1 MKITFCLRYQTHI
14 GEELCVNVCQPDG
27 NVRQYRMH
35 STDNIR
41 WKAIVDTSIAEGTS
55 TDYYYSVHRQT
66 TEIRREWQSV
76 PHRLDCVRQGSY
88 TCYDAWND
96 MPEDSYL
103 YSSAFTDCIQRR
115 ELQAVP
121 QTTLQMPVVIKVKAP
136 QVRKGE
142 KLYLVGDG
150 VVLGE
155 WRSDL
160 ATPMYEHQANEWV
173 AVIDASRFS
182 QAVIKF
188 KFIVKK
194 DSGDPSIIWEEGDN
208 RTIQLP
214 ELEPGEVLVYELN
227 RVWLDLPQQKYAGTA
242 VPVFSLRSEGSFGVG
257 DFGDLKMMID
267 WVEKTGQKVLQ
278 LLPINDTTLTHTW
291 TDSYPYSCISIFALH
306 PMYCDLRQ
314 LPAIADAD
322 VASEMEALRQELNAL
337 PQIDYERVNEAKD
350 KYLRLV
356 FGQEGKEVL
365 ASADFKAWFAEEE
378 QWLVPFA
385 QYSVLRDQ
393 NGTPDYTQWKDHNV
407 WNEADRKSLTNNRT
421 KAYKDVAFFYYQ
433 QYILAKQMKE
443 AHEYARNAS
452 VVLKGDIPIGVN
464 RYGCDAW
471 MEPRY
476 FNLNGQAGAPPDS
489 FSVNG
494 QNWGF
499 PTYNWDEMLK
509 DDCAWWIRRFSN
521 MAKYFD
527 AYRIDH
533 VLGFF
538 RIWEIPVHAVH
549 GLLGQFQPALGMS
562 VQEIEQYG
570 LHWNEELMTQP
581 FITDWVINR
590 WFGDNG
596 NYVRETFLD
605 HTHDDCYRMKPEFDT
620 QRKVEAYF
628 LGKYDGD
635 ASAIS
640 QEDAALR
647 DTLYALISN
656 VLFLRDHKDPNRF
669 HPRISSQFDPCYET
683 LWDVDKNAYNIL
695 YNDYFYRRNNHFWY
709 HEAMKKMPKLVNATR
724 MLVCAEDL
732 GMVPDCVPWVM
743 NELKILSLEIQ
754 TMPKETNLRFGILGH
769 NPYRSVCTISSHD
782 TATMRMWWDED
793 WEQTQ
798 DYYQTRLYRGD
809 AAPHPMPG
817 WLARDIVYR
826 HLACPSML
834 CILTLQDWLATDEKI
849 RLADANAER
858 INIPANPKHY
868 WRYRMH
874 LTLEQLLS
882 SDDFNYSLQ
891 GLVRETMR

>member
-1 MKITFCLRYQTHI
+1 M
-14 GEELCVNVCQPDG
+14 
-27 NVRQYRMH
+27 
-35 STDNIR
+35 
-41 WKAIVDTSIAEGTS
+41 
-55 TDYYYSVHRQT
+55 
-66 TEIRREWQSV
+66 
-76 PHRLDCVRQGSY
+76 
-88 TCYDAWND
+88 
-96 MPEDSYL
+96 
-103 YSSAFTDCIQRR
+103 
-115 ELQAVP
+115 
-121 QTTLQMPVVIKVKAP
+121 
-136 QVRKGE
+136 
-142 KLYLVGDG
+142 
-150 VVLGE
+150 
-155 WRSDL
+155 
-160 ATPMYEHQANEWV
+160 
-173 AVIDASRFS
+173 
-182 QAVIKF
+182 
-188 KFIVKK
+188 
-194 DSGDPSIIWEEGDN
+194 
-208 RTIQLP
+208 
-214 ELEPGEVLVYELN
+214 
-227 RVWLDLPQQKYAGTA
+227 
-242 VPVFSLRSEGSFGVG
+242 PVFSLRSEGSFGVG

-314 LPAIADAD
+314 LPAIADAK

-407 WNEADRKSLTNNRT
+407 WNEADRKSLTNVRT

-590 WFGDNG
+590 WFGDN
-596 NYVRETFLD
+596 
-605 HTHDDCYRMKPEFDT
+605 
-620 QRKVEAYF
+620 
-628 LGKYDGD
+628 
-635 ASAIS
+635 
-640 QEDAALR
+640 
-647 DTLYALISN
+647 
-656 VLFLRDHKDPNRF
+656 
-669 HPRISSQFDPCYET
+669 
-683 LWDVDKNAYNIL
+683 
-695 YNDYFYRRNNHFWY
+695 
-709 HEAMKKMPKLVNATR
+709 
-724 MLVCAEDL
+724 
-732 GMVPDCVPWVM
+732 
-743 NELKILSLEIQ
+743 
-754 TMPKETNLRFGILGH
+754 
-769 NPYRSVCTISSHD
+769 
-782 TATMRMWWDED
+782 
-793 WEQTQ
+793 
-798 DYYQTRLYRGD
+798 
-809 AAPHPMPG
+809 
-817 WLARDIVYR
+817 
-826 HLACPSML
+826 
-834 CILTLQDWLATDEKI
+834 
-849 RLADANAER
+849 
-858 INIPANPKHY
+858 
-868 WRYRMH
+868 
-874 LTLEQLLS
+874 
-882 SDDFNYSLQ
+882 
-891 GLVRETMR
+891 